1 MGQGRGRR
9 VTLADRNEAIKQ
21 IDEAVK
27 DGSSIESAC
36 KAIGIDKRTY
46 ERWRKKPYGDL
57 RRGPV
62 SEPANKLSEEERQRI
77 LDTANSPRFCD
88 KSPQQIVP
96 LLADEGIYI
105 ASESSFYRTLKAAGL
120 NAHRGRSKPPTRK
133 KPDELVAR
141 GPNQVYSW
149 DITFLRSTVSGMF
162 FYLYLFMDVYSR
174 KIVGFEVHEEQS
186 SDLSADMLRKI
197 CISEGVGPNRVV
209 LHADNGGPMKGATM
223 LATMQRLGVVPSF
236 SRPSVSDDNP
246 FSEALFKTLKYCPQF
261 PSRPFESPEE
271 AREWVRNFVRW
282 YNEEHMH
289 SGINFVTPASR
300 HAGVDKKILEKRHEI
315 YQQAKK
321 SRPERWSGKTRNWR
335 HMSEVFL
342 NCLKGKTNADTK
354 SAA

>member
-1 MGQGRGRR
+1 
-9 VTLADRNEAIKQ
+9 V
-21 IDEAVK
+21 
-27 DGSSIESAC
+27 
-36 KAIGIDKRTY
+36 
-46 ERWRKKPYGDL
+46 
-57 RRGPV
+57 
-62 SEPANKLSEEERQRI
+62 
-77 LDTANSPRFCD
+77 
-88 KSPQQIVP
+88 
-96 LLADEGIYI
+96 
-105 ASESSFYRTLKAAGL
+105 AAGDCHPTDRAQ
-120 NAHRGRSKPPTRK
+120 NAAETCR
-133 KPDELVAR
+133 PDELVAR

-261 PSRPFESPEE
+261 PSRPFEPPEE

-289 SGINFVTPASR
+289 SGKTAPLIIFASEFCF
-300 HAGVDKKILEKRHEI
+300 ILI
-315 YQQAKK
+315 YLYLLPISKH
-321 SRPERWSGKTRNWR
+321 S
-335 HMSEVFL
+335 
-342 NCLKGKTNADTK
+342 
-354 SAA
+354 SAATRSVLTVHIPVFTTQGY